1 MRALEMIL
9 RARHGLRERGVV
21 MFEQKNGLF
30 FVVFVCFSVGVLI
43 AVGAYKPTS
52 DCYPFLLPFIMFA
65 RSA

>member
-1 MRALEMIL
+1 
-9 RARHGLRERGVV
+9 